1 MAHIWE
7 ASYPQEINWSEEITA
22 KSIQSILDEGTAKW
36 PDKVLC
42 DFMDKPFPLRE
53 IDDMANRAAKG
64 LKEMGVGPGVHVGL
78 FLPNT
83 PHYVVMFFAIL
94 RTGGRVVNYSP
105 MYAPRE
111 IQHQIEDSETDIM
124 VTLDLAALYPQVA
137 AQLDNTRLKKLI
149 VCSMPEILPFPKSLL
164 FPLARKKDI
173 AKVPNDSR
181 HIRFKD
187 LLKNDGVYEQHVVQ
201 DPADEV
207 AVLQYTGGT
216 TGVPKGAMLTHGNI
230 HSAADLAG
238 NWTGI
243 FLKEGEET
251 VLAVLPF
258 FHVYAMTV
266 VMIGAVGMGS
276 RMIIHPRFELD
287 DVMRDIGKKKVT
299 AFSAVPTIFTAMIN
313 HPEIDK
319 YDLSSLKVCGSGA
332 APLPV
337 EVLNKFEQLAGCRII
352 EGYGLTETSPTASTK
367 PLSDNRKPGSV
378 GLPLQ
383 QTLFEITDLE
393 DPDKVLGVG
402 EKGEVCI
409 TGPQVMKGYWKKPEA
424 TAEALRG
431 GRFHSGD
438 VGYIDEDGFVF
449 LVDRQKDMILSG
461 GFNVF
466 PRNIEEAIYENPDVA
481 EVTVI
486 GVPDEYRGQAA
497 KAFVVLK
504 PGKTWDLETMQ
515 SFLEDKL
522 GRHEIPRD
530 LDIRDEL
537 PKTAVGKLSK
547 KELYEEEEAKRAA
560 AG

>member
-22 KSIQSILDEGTAKW
+22 KSIQSILDEGAVKW
-36 PDKVLC
+36 PDNVLC
-42 DFMDKPFPLRE
+42 DFMDKTFTFRE
-53 IDDMANRAAKG
+53 IDDMANKAAKG
-64 LKEMGVGPGVHVGL
+64 LKDMGVGPGVHVGL

-173 AKVPNDSR
+173 AKVPNDER

-230 HSAADLAG
+230 HAAAELAG

-266 VMIGAVGMGS
+266 VMIGAVGMGN

-287 DVMRDIGKKKVT
+287 DVMRKMQLL
-299 AFSAVPTIFTAMIN
+299 FSCQYPASH
-313 HPEIDK
+313 HP
-319 YDLSSLKVCGSGA
+319 VRT
-332 APLPV
+332 V
-337 EVLNKFEQLAGCRII
+337 
-352 EGYGLTETSPTASTK
+352 
-367 PLSDNRKPGSV
+367 
-378 GLPLQ
+378 
-383 QTLFEITDLE
+383 
-393 DPDKVLGVG
+393 
-402 EKGEVCI
+402 
-409 TGPQVMKGYWKKPEA
+409 
-424 TAEALRG
+424 
-431 GRFHSGD
+431 
-438 VGYIDEDGFVF
+438 DE
-449 LVDRQKDMILSG
+449 
-461 GFNVF
+461 
-466 PRNIEEAIYENPDVA
+466 
-481 EVTVI
+481 
-486 GVPDEYRGQAA
+486 
-497 KAFVVLK
+497 
-504 PGKTWDLETMQ
+504 
-515 SFLEDKL
+515 
-522 GRHEIPRD
+522 
-530 LDIRDEL
+530 
-537 PKTAVGKLSK
+537 
-547 KELYEEEEAKRAA
+547 
-560 AG
+560 

>member
-1 MAHIWE
+1 M
-7 ASYPQEINWSEEITA
+7 
-22 KSIQSILDEGTAKW
+22 
-36 PDKVLC
+36 
-42 DFMDKPFPLRE
+42 
-53 IDDMANRAAKG
+53 
-64 LKEMGVGPGVHVGL
+64 
-78 FLPNT
+78 
-83 PHYVVMFFAIL
+83 
-94 RTGGRVVNYSP
+94 
-105 MYAPRE
+105 
-111 IQHQIEDSETDIM
+111 
-124 VTLDLAALYPQVA
+124 
-137 AQLDNTRLKKLI
+137 
-149 VCSMPEILPFPKSLL
+149 
-164 FPLARKKDI
+164 
-173 AKVPNDSR
+173 
-181 HIRFKD
+181 
-187 LLKNDGVYEQHVVQ
+187 
-201 DPADEV
+201 
-207 AVLQYTGGT
+207 
-216 TGVPKGAMLTHGNI
+216 
-230 HSAADLAG
+230 
-238 NWTGI
+238 
-243 FLKEGEET
+243 
-251 VLAVLPF
+251 
-258 FHVYAMTV
+258 
-266 VMIGAVGMGS
+266 
-276 RMIIHPRFELD
+276 
-287 DVMRDIGKKKVT
+287 
-299 AFSAVPTIFTAMIN
+299 
-313 HPEIDK
+313 
-319 YDLSSLKVCGSGA
+319 
-332 APLPV
+332 
-337 EVLNKFEQLAGCRII
+337 
-352 EGYGLTETSPTASTK
+352 
-367 PLSDNRKPGSV
+367 
-378 GLPLQ
+378 
-383 QTLFEITDLE
+383 
-393 DPDKVLGVG
+393 LGVG